1 MPTFPPG
8 TLEAF
13 SLYLARTSALVI
25 ATPLLGSG
33 TGFAAYRVGLVM
45 GVAFL
50 LYSAGGAPLG
60 HSPEPVEYA
69 CLVLREL
76 MIGLF
81 LAFVLQTVLVSL
93 SLAGNM
99 IGQEMGFNMASQVD
113 PTTGVNTPVV
123 TQLYEAFFFLGFLA
137 VNGHHVLLKAL
148 EHSFVRAPVGA
159 LAISGDVAWGAQAL
173 FTQTFGA
180 GIAFGAPVLVLLFM
194 ASLLVSLLARMV
206 PQLNVMD
213 VGFSARIIVGL
224 IALFV
229 FAPFLAPALEG
240 LYDQFARGLDG
251 ALDVLGT

>member
-1 MPTFPPG
+1 MELLPPG
-8 TLEAF
+8 SLEAF

-33 TGFAAYRVGLVM
+33 TGFAAYRVGLIM
-45 GVAFL
+45 ALAFL
-50 LYSAGGAPLG
+50 LYSAGGAPLA

-76 MIGLF
+76 LIGLF
-81 LAFVLQTVLVSL
+81 LAFVLQCVLVSL
-93 SLAGNM
+93 RLAGEM
-99 IGQEMGFNMASQVD
+99 IGQEMGFNMASLVD
-113 PTTGVNTPVV
+113 PTTGVNTPVI
-123 TQLYEAFFFLGFLA
+123 TQVYEAFFFLGFLA
-137 VNGHHVLLKAL
+137 VM
-148 EHSFVRAPVGA
+148 RAPVGA
-159 LAISGDVAWGAQAL
+159 LALGGNVAWGAQVL
-173 FTQTFGA
+173 FTQAFGA
-180 GIAFGAPVLVLLFM
+180 GIAFAAPVLVLLFM

-213 VGFSARIIVGL
+213 VGFSARIVVGL

-251 ALDVLGT
+251 ALDVLGA